1 MDILSLKT
9 MNSHRKK
16 HRRRGVALVE
26 LALVLSILLA
36 LSMLIIQYAII
47 MNTAITLTNLSRE
60 GVRYGVI
67 NPTDDNAIKNHMY
80 EVCPDGGLKQN
91 WNQQI
96 KNNIVITASGT
107 RQTGSKARMTV
118 TVTYNMANRLF
129 LPSQLR
135 FPFMGTIRIFNTNYV
150 TSSSMLIE

>member
-1 MDILSLKT
+1 MDILSSKI

-26 LALVLSILLA
+26 LALVLSILLV

-60 GVRYGVI
+60 GVRYAVI
-67 NPTDDNAIKNHMY
+67 HPEDDTKIKDYMY
-80 EVCPDGGLKQN
+80 EVCPGGGLRQN
-91 WNQQI
+91 WDTQV
-96 KNNIVITASGT
+96 KNNIVITANGT
-107 RQTGSKARMTV
+107 RQTGSKAMMTV
-118 TVTYNMANRLF
+118 TITYNMANRLF

-135 FPFMGTIRIFNTNYV
+135 FPFMGTVKIFNTNYV

>member
-47 MNTAITLTNLSRE
+47 MNTAIALTNLSRE
-60 GVRYGVI
+60 GARFAAVNPATDTPILMYMDEICPPNLDWEDDIEGNVEIFIRYG
-67 NPTDDNAIKNHMY
+67 
-80 EVCPDGGLKQN
+80 
-91 WNQQI
+91 
-96 KNNIVITASGT
+96 T
-107 RQTGSKARMTV
+107 RNVGSKVPITV
-118 TVTYNMANRLF
+118 EITYDMSNKLF
-129 LPSQLR
+129 LPAQLR
-135 FPFMGTIRIFNTNYV
+135 FPFMGRIQLFNTSYV
-150 TSSSMLIE
+150 ASASMLIE